1 MKVPGVIGP
10 LLGPVATRSAPCTS
24 LPRTLPSR
32 VSRVSEAVLGWV
44 SSIALGA
51 SSVMLTSRVPVA
63 VSPLLSPA
71 TTVKCSLS

>member
-44 SSIALGA
+44 SSIALGT
-51 SSVMLTSRVPVA
+51 SSTMAISMVLVTMLPRLSVA
-63 VSPLLSPA
+63 W
-71 TTVKCSLS
+71 